1 MKYKCSRVTYLN
13 CRVAYCLFN
22 IGEYVV
28 KYGYHVGVG
37 ISEKLLL
44 RRKFMPLQGLQ

>member
-28 KYGYHVGVG
+28 KYG
-37 ISEKLLL
+37 ISCRSGHK
-44 RRKFMPLQGLQ
+44 